1 MNTETESTEVTV
13 MPPQDQPVATV
24 EPSTLI
30 VPRDGQL
37 EVTAT
42 TPDEMLHANTA
53 LIAWC
58 DQKITTLE
66 AESKELMDAYDHAK
80 AKKWATGTL
89 KKHADMALKRVEF
102 FGKMRSALVEGYYIV
117 PNFPVSM
124 FAIRTDRKKPLHLVA
139 NSNRNWGL
147 PTHTQQAEGLPQGEG
162 EYRNPDPFVSTRN
175 IGTPDCPNR
184 TQSWAHSWDPTLD
197 FPLTMAKPQIMEAT
211 SRAMALNIFDEFG
224 ILPEDAKVTRK
235 RQDPLI
241 VGRILD
247 PRSTKY
253 DRKVLTFVIA
263 WFLDTKVI

>member
-1 MNTETESTEVTV
+1 MNTETTEMTV
-13 MPPQDQPVATV
+13 MPPEQQAIITP
-24 EPSTLI
+24 EPSALI

-42 TPDEMLHANTA
+42 TPDEMLHANEA
-53 LIAWC
+53 LIGWC
-58 DQKITTLE
+58 YQKIATLE
-66 AESKELMDAYDHAK
+66 AESKELMAAHEHAK
-80 AKKWATGTL
+80 SRKWATGTL
-89 KKHADMALKRVEF
+89 KKHANMALKRVEF

-124 FAIRTDRKKPLHLVA
+124 FAIRTDRKKPLRMWMQD
-139 NSNRNWGL
+139 NRNWGL
-147 PTHTQQAEGLPQGEG
+147 STHTQLASSLPQGEG
-162 EYRNPDPFVSTRN
+162 VYRNPDPEVEVRGNPSEKFPQATVH
-175 IGTPDCPNR
+175 
-184 TQSWAHSWDPTLD
+184 WAEDWKSEIE

-224 ILPEDAKVTRK
+224 ILTEDAKVTRK

-247 PRSTKY
+247 PRSTAY

>member
-1 MNTETESTEVTV
+1 
-13 MPPQDQPVATV
+13 
-24 EPSTLI
+24 
-30 VPRDGQL
+30 
-37 EVTAT
+37 
-42 TPDEMLHANTA
+42 MLHANTA

-58 DQKITTLE
+58 DQKITSLE
-66 AESKELMDAYDHAK
+66 AESKELREAYEHAK
-80 AKKWATGTL
+80 SRKWATGTL

-102 FGKMRSALVEGYYIV
+102 FSKMRSALVEGYYIV

-124 FAIRTDRKKPLHLVA
+124 FAIRTDRKKPLRMWAH
-139 NSNRNWGL
+139 SRNTWGV
-147 PTHTQQAEGLPQGEG
+147 TSHVQESSGLPQGEG
-162 EYRNPDPFVSTRN
+162 IYKNPDPEV
-175 IGTPDCPNR
+175 R
-184 TQSWAHSWDPTLD
+184 TAWDRTDEHPEGVAHWAEAWKDEIE
-197 FPLTMAKPQIMEAT
+197 FPLSMAKPQIMEAT

-263 WFLDTKVI
+263 WFLDTRVI